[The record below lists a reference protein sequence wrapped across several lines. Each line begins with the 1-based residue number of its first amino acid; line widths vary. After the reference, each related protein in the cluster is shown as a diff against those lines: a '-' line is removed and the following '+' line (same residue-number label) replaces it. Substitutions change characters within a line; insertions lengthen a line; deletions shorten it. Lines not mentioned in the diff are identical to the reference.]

1 MKAKSKRKHTIGK
14 FIGLAL
20 TISIFACGCNGKQ
33 SAPKTE
39 SRQEETKDTEA
50 ENENTAPDFTAE
62 VNDGSSFLL
71 SEQSGKVVLL
81 NFWATWCPPCKAEMP
96 DIQKLYEESA
106 AEGDEALIVLGVAGP
121 NMGNEKS
128 REGIA
133 AFLEENGYTYPVLMD
148 TDGSLFEEYGIYS
161 FPTTF
166 MIDREGNVFG
176 YASGMLSYDM
186 MKDIVAQTLEGKRR

>member
-39 SRQEETKDTEA
+39 SRQEETKDSEA

-81 NFWATWCPPCKAEMP
+81 NFWATWCGPCVAEMP
-96 DIQKLYEESA
+96 AFERLYQDYDKEDVAILAINCMEEKSTVDQFVA
-106 AEGDEALIVLGVAGP
+106 DSEYTFPIAYDEAGEISQKYPTNGIPYTLIIG
-121 NMGNEKS
+121 K
-128 REGIA
+128 
-133 AFLEENGYTYPVLMD
+133 
-148 TDGSLFEEYGIYS
+148 DGSVKKTYIGARDAETQYQEYKKAVDAALKEE
-161 FPTTF
+161 
-166 MIDREGNVFG
+166 
-176 YASGMLSYDM
+176 
-186 MKDIVAQTLEGKRR
+186 